1 MSKDP
6 NANIDKDH
14 HKQQQRGRSFRKRC
28 NRKIGSRPISC
39 ADKEDFIELRKWM
52 KKNGFEKCC
61 LEPAIFN
68 ETGRGLMTK
77 KTIVPGEIIISIPE
91 QLLITT
97 TTVLQSEIQDKVKRW
112 TPKLSSQQ
120 AIAVFLIWEF
130 TKGRQSHWFQYIA
143 CLPMS
148 FTTPLYF
155 KKAELSQLPVSVYSK
170 AVKEINKIKTA
181 YDDIAS
187 FSKEHWKEFH
197 EVFNFNNFRWAWY
210 VINTRSV
217 FFKEENSEYL
227 TSDENNIALAP
238 FLDMLNHSSHA
249 NIQAG
254 FNHTTQCYEIKT
266 FDKYKPYEQVFIS
279 YGPHNNS
286 HLFIEYGF
294 IILDNPHDVYDFSY
308 DDLEYLRDLFHM
320 DLWEKKINILREN
333 SLLQSLS
340 ISLEGLSWKLWTV
353 LQTLAMDWNQL
364 QKWNLILQ
372 DKVERRNDMKVLAIS
387 FAKTLLQR
395 AWSSHLEQE
404 KNTHIMSLTDVQVEH
419 VNLAKSLL
427 DMQKKIL
434 SETIRIVNSINFDS
448 T

>member
-1 MSKDP
+1 MKLLKTNLLFS
-6 NANIDKDH
+6 
-14 HKQQQRGRSFRKRC
+14 
-28 NRKIGSRPISC
+28 PISIWVHDSLDC
-39 ADKEDFIELRKWM
+39 VACKTVPLFQFILKIPV
-52 KKNGFEKCC
+52 KT
-61 LEPAIFN
+61 

-77 KTIVPGEIIISIPE
+77 KKILPGEIIISIPE

-97 TTVLQSEIQDKVKRW
+97 RTVLQSEIHDIVKSW
-112 TPKLSSQQ
+112 TPKLSPQQ

-143 CLPMS
+143 VLPMS
-148 FTTPLYF
+148 FATPLYF
-155 KKAELSQLPVSVYSK
+155 KKAELSLLPVSVYSK
-170 AVKEINKIKTA
+170 AVKEIQKIKTA
-181 YDDIAS
+181 YNDIAS

-197 EVFNFNNFRWAWY
+197 DVFNFNNFRWAWY

-217 FFKEENSEYL
+217 FFKGENSEYL
-227 TSDENNIALAP
+227 SCDKNDIALAP

-254 FNHTTQCYEIKT
+254 FNHTTHCYEIKT

-294 IILDNPHDVYDFSY
+294 ITLGNPQDVYDFSY
-308 DDLEYLRDLFHM
+308 DDLEHLRDLFHV

-372 DKVERRNDMKVLAIS
+372 DKVEGRNEMKVLAIS
-387 FAKTLLQR
+387 FAKSLLQR

-404 KNTHIMSLTDVQVEH
+404 KKSHIISLADIQEEHMNLAMSLLEI
-419 VNLAKSLL
+419 
-427 DMQKKIL
+427 QKKIL